1 MCLGDFDRLRRHVV
15 RGADDGLARD
25 VNRADRDLLG
35 NAKVDELE
43 AALGHQKVGRLEVRV
58 HQIALFVDKV
68 HGLEHLVPVLTDL
81 HA

>member
-1 MCLGDFDRLRRHVV
+1 MDRADGDFLGD
-15 RGADDGLARD
+15 
-25 VNRADRDLLG
+25 
-35 NAKVDELE
+35 AKVNELE
-43 AALGHQKVGRLEVRV
+43 AALGHQKVGRVEIRV